1 MKRTKSGSINRLRL
15 PIRRVGFLAVTS
27 ALWVVLSACPSF
39 ASIRICVYPGAFNT
53 SASDKSADK
62 DSPADKSDK
71 AAGDNSTPSN
81 TDSSKNTAKTN
92 GAAAKAST
100 DEQLLRL
107 DEKVKELEQLLHE
120 RQLKAD
126 DRVTKLEDIIERQ
139 QQKSD
144 EKVAELEEIIK
155 RQQKTLD
162 AMQEHL
168 AATAGA
174 SAPAGSTNLTV
185 GSDRSPSTAIV
196 KGVNGPTPVNA
207 ESGPTAGLVPA
218 ATAPAASGSN
228 GPAPS
233 ATPGSSTLATTATA
247 TVGSG
252 SSAPSASQEEE
263 APLSLRLGSLYIT
276 PEGFADFSTVFR
288 STNAGNGLPT
298 NFGSIPFS
306 NTPAGQLTEIRPS
319 AQGTRPAARV
329 DAMVGGAHI
338 IGYVEFDFL
347 GFVPTNA
354 AVVYN
359 NSAPRLRMAFVD
371 VRKDK
376 IEILGGQAWTLMA
389 PDRNGLSPLAED
401 MYYPHLDPDNQLG
414 LVWNRD
420 PQFRFIYHASNV
432 VTMGF
437 SAEEPEQ
444 YIGGFGGAGTSVLP
458 AALATPYAA
467 ELNNGTT
474 TLNTPNVAPDFVAKL
489 AFDPMI
495 GDHHFHIELAGLERN
510 FKVYDP
516 ISKEHFSATGGGG
529 SLNFC
534 LQLTNYLKVLAYNF
548 YSDGGGRYIFGQA
561 PDLVIRGDGSISL
574 VRAAST
580 VEGMELQVS
589 KKTLLYA
596 YYGGVYIFKD
606 SVFDPTSKAFVGYGF
621 PGASTAQNRALQ
633 EPTFGVSQTLWKE
646 PRYGSLQLGLQYS
659 YLTRSPWIA
668 PTVGPTTASTNM
680 FYVSLRYLLPSIA
693 PKLPYSY

>member
-1 MKRTKSGSINRLRL
+1 MGLRL
-15 PIRRVGFLAVTS
+15 PTPRIGFLAVAS
-27 ALWVVLSACPSF
+27 ALWVMLSASPGFANNIICISPSSF
-39 ASIRICVYPGAFNT
+39 DRSTP
-53 SASDKSADK
+53 DKPADK
-62 DSPADKSDK
+62 GSPADKGGK
-71 AAGDNSTPSN
+71 TAGDSSAGANPSTASS
-81 TDSSKNTAKTN
+81 TDTNKNV
-92 GAAAKAST
+92 AKADTGAPAKSST

-107 DEKVKELEQLLHE
+107 DEKVKELEQRLEE

-126 DRVTKLEDIIERQ
+126 DRVTKLEEIIVRQ

-162 AMQEHL
+162 GLEGHL
-168 AATAGA
+168 AGTAGPSTTPSSPSPTLGTDRSPGTAIANRAPRTVPLNTEVGSEASSVPATTASATTGPSSAQPPTSGASTLAPTPNAPAGGGA
-174 SAPAGSTNLTV
+174 SA
-185 GSDRSPSTAIV
+185 TAV
-196 KGVNGPTPVNA
+196 
-207 ESGPTAGLVPA
+207 
-218 ATAPAASGSN
+218 
-228 GPAPS
+228 
-233 ATPGSSTLATTATA
+233 
-247 TVGSG
+247 
-252 SSAPSASQEEE
+252 SQEEE
-263 APLSLRLGSLYIT
+263 APLSLRLGSLYVT
-276 PEGFADFSTVFR
+276 PEGFADFTTVFR

-319 AQGTRPAARV
+319 AQATRPAARV
-329 DAMVGGAHI
+329 DAMVAGAHI

-420 PQFRFIYHASNV
+420 PQFRFIYHASSA

-516 ISKEHFSATGGGG
+516 ITKEHFSATGGGG

-580 VEGMELQVS
+580 VEGMELQVA

-606 SVFDPTSKAFVGYGF
+606 SAFDPTSKAFVGYGF
-621 PGASTAQNRALQ
+621 PGAPTSQNRALQ
-633 EPTFGVSQTLWKE
+633 EPTFGLSQTLWKE
-646 PRYGSLQLGLQYS
+646 PRYGSLVLGLQYS
-659 YLTRSPWIA
+659 YVTRSPWIA
-668 PTVGPTTASTNM
+668 PTTGPTTASTNM
-680 FYVSLRYLLPSIA
+680 FYVSLRYMLPNIA